1 MTSVL
6 SVVKKLA
13 FRVDNAAGMEKYI
26 AKHMLAKQ
34 VPIGLLM
41 ALVRRRQRQA
51 VEMRVRDLG
60 LSNQQFWLLVALVE
74 RQGASLAELLS
85 ALPMDQPT
93 ASRVLAALSRRK
105 LVRLDSDPADRRRRR
120 MVLTPR
126 GEQFG
131 ARCLLV
137 AEKVRQAVV
146 AHFSSEEIAA
156 LRSWLRRMVENLDEL
171 DRISPPCHGAPKNAL
186 AARRDRDK

>member
-1 MTSVL
+1 M
-6 SVVKKLA
+6 
-13 FRVDNAAGMEKYI
+13 GEYI
-26 AKHMLAKQ
+26 AQHMLAKQ
-34 VPIGLLM
+34 VPIGLLL
-41 ALVRRRQRQA
+41 ADLRRRQRQA

-74 RQGASLAELLS
+74 RQGASLAEIL
-85 ALPMDQPT
+85 AGLPMDQPT

-131 ARCLLV
+131 ARCLVV
-137 AEKVRQAVV
+137 AEEVRKAAV
-146 AHFSSEEIAA
+146 AHFSSEEIATLHGCFGGWWTIWMNWTA
-156 LRSWLRRMVENLDEL
+156 MCRLHRRRPRMDWPNGERAID
-171 DRISPPCHGAPKNAL
+171 SG
-186 AARRDRDK
+186 RRCT

>member
-1 MTSVL
+1 
-6 SVVKKLA
+6 
-13 FRVDNAAGMEKYI
+13 
-26 AKHMLAKQ
+26 
-34 VPIGLLM
+34 M

-74 RQGASLAELLS
+74 RQGASLAEILS

-105 LVRLDSDPADRRRRR
+105 LVRLDSDPGDRRRRR
-120 MVLTPR
+120 MVLTLR

-131 ARCLLV
+131 ARCLVV
-137 AEKVRQAVV
+137 AEQVRQAVV
-146 AHFSSEEIAA
+146 AHFSPDETST
-156 LRSWLRRMVENLDEL
+156 LRGWLRRIVDNLDEL
-171 DRISPPCHGAPKNAL
+171 DRLSPPVLEPPTNGL

>member
-1 MTSVL
+1 
-6 SVVKKLA
+6 
-13 FRVDNAAGMEKYI
+13 MEKYI
-26 AKHMLAKQ
+26 AQHMLAKQ

-74 RQGASLAELLS
+74 RQGASLAEILA

-93 ASRVLAALSRRK
+93 ASRVLAALSLRK
-105 LVRLDSDPADRRRRR
+105 LVRLDSDPGDRRRRR

-131 ARCLLV
+131 ARCLVV
-137 AEKVRQAVV
+137 AAQVRQAAE
-146 AHFSSEEIAA
+146 AHFSSDEIAT
-156 LRSWLRRMVENLDEL
+156 LRGWLRRIVDNLDEL
-171 DRISPPCHGAPKNAL
+171 DRHSPPDPASSTNGL
-186 AARRDRDK
+186 AARRDRDR

>member
-1 MTSVL
+1 M
-6 SVVKKLA
+6 
-13 FRVDNAAGMEKYI
+13 I
-26 AKHMLAKQ
+26 AKQ
-34 VPIGLLM
+34 VPIGLLL
-41 ALVRRRQRQA
+41 AAVRRRQRQT
-51 VEMRVRDLG
+51 VEMLVRDLQ

-74 RQGASLAELLS
+74 RQGATLAEILA

-131 ARCLLV
+131 ARCLAV
-137 AEKVRQAVV
+137 AEEVRKAAV
-146 AHFSSEEIAA
+146 AHFSSEEIAT
-156 LRSWLRRMVENLDEL
+156 LRGWLRRIVDNLDEL
-171 DRISPPCHGAPKNAL
+171 DRLSPPSVPQPRSGL
-186 AARRDRDK
+186 AEPRDGDP

>member
-1 MTSVL
+1 
-6 SVVKKLA
+6 
-13 FRVDNAAGMEKYI
+13 
-26 AKHMLAKQ
+26 
-34 VPIGLLM
+34 M
-41 ALVRRRQRQA
+41 ALARRRQRQA

-74 RQGASLAELLS
+74 RQGASLAEILS

-126 GEQFG
+126 GVQFG
-131 ARCLLV
+131 ARCLAV
-137 AEKVRQAVV
+137 AEEVRKAAV
-146 AHFSSEEIAA
+146 AHFSSDEIAT
-156 LRSWLRRMVENLDEL
+156 LRGWLQRMVDNLDEL
-171 DRISPPCHGAPKNAL
+171 DRISPPTPVSPENGL